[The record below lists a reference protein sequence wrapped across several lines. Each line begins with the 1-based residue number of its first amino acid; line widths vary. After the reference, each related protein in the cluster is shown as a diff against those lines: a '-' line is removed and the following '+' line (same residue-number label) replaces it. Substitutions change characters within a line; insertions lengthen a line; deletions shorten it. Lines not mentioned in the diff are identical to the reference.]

1 MSDIDLGSDGSMP
14 LLAVDAPFLL
24 YRSFFALPESIT
36 GVDGRPVGAL
46 LGAANLLLRSAA
58 ELEPRA
64 VAVCFGMEDAPYRK
78 ELYEGYH
85 GTRPP
90 MPETLRWQFEQ
101 APGLFEAF
109 GWHSEGSDKLEA
121 DDLLGSYA
129 TVEAAAGGST
139 LILTGDRDMYQC
151 AGSNTTVLYLKQ
163 KQRGFERVD
172 RDEVLRRYGIEPELV
187 PDFIALRGDP
197 SDGLPGAPGIGEK
210 TAAEILR
217 RHGSLAA
224 ALAAVG
230 TPDAPLASH
239 GERPRIA
246 DALRSNAAL
255 LESFKEIAT
264 LRTVPLVRPADG
276 LVDLPAAAKA
286 AAAFGMNQLAGRLEA
301 ADSLADL

>member
-1 MSDIDLGSDGSMP
+1 
-14 LLAVDAPFLL
+14 
-24 YRSFFALPESIT
+24 
-36 GVDGRPVGAL
+36 
-46 LGAANLLLRSAA
+46 
-58 ELEPRA
+58 
-64 VAVCFGMEDAPYRK
+64 MEDAPYRTA
-78 ELYEGYH
+78 LYAGYH
-85 GTRPP
+85 GARPP

-101 APGLFEAF
+101 APALFEAF
-109 GWHSEGSDKLEA
+109 GWHSEGSEELEA

-129 TVEAAAGGST
+129 AVEAAAGGST

-151 AGSNTTVLYLKQ
+151 AGPQTTVLYLKQ

-217 RHGSLAA
+217 RHGSLAG

-230 TPDAPLASH
+230 TPQAPLAGH

-246 DALRSNAAL
+246 DSLRTNAEL
-255 LESFKEIAT
+255 LQHFKEIAT
-264 LRTVPLVRPADG
+264 LRIVPLARPTDG
-276 LVDLPAAAKA
+276 AVDLKA
-286 AAAFGMNQLAGRLEA
+286 AAAAVAALGMNQLAGRLEA
-301 ADSLADL
+301 AGSLGDL